1 VSGAQRLFDLEG
13 RVALVTGSTRGIGL
27 AIARELAAHGAKVVV
42 SSRKADACER
52 ARDEIVAAGGEAFAF
67 ACNVGHKDQL
77 QALVD
82 ATLAHYGTIDVLVC
96 NAATNPYMGPL
107 QKISDEA
114 FDKIMGTNVRSN
126 VWLCNMVIPQMAAR
140 GGGAVILLSSIA
152 SIQGT
157 RLLGAYALS
166 KAADS
171 QLARNLAVEWGAKN
185 VRVNC
190 IAPGIVRT
198 DFAKALYENPQIHK
212 LAVAHYP
219 LGRLGEVE
227 DIAGA
232 AVFLAARAGAFVTGQ
247 TIVVDGGTTI
257 AGFD

>member
-1 VSGAQRLFDLEG
+1 MSGPNLFDLDG
-13 RVALVTGSTRGIGL
+13 KVALVTGSTRGIGL
-27 AIARELAAHGAKVVV
+27 AIARAVAAHGAKVVV
-42 SSRKADACER
+42 SSRKPDACEQAR
-52 ARDEIVAAGGEAFAF
+52 AEIVAEGGDAFAF
-67 ACNVGHKDQL
+67 PCNVGYKEQL

-82 ATLAHYGTIDVLVC
+82 AALAHYGRIDVLVC

-107 QKISDEA
+107 QNISDEA

-126 VWLCNMVIPQMAAR
+126 VWLCNMVLPQMAAN
-140 GGGAVILLSSIA
+140 GGGAVIILSSIA
-152 SIQGT
+152 GVQGT
-157 RLLGAYALS
+157 RYLGAYALS

-198 DFAKALYENPQIHK
+198 DFAKALYENPDVYRT
-212 LAVAHYP
+212 AVAHYP

-227 DIAGA
+227 DISGA
-232 AVFLAARAGAFVTGQ
+232 AVFLASRAGAFVTGQ
-247 TIVVDGGTTI
+247 TLVIDGGTTI